1 MNRIHFISED
11 KVIQLKNEIIGVV
24 CNNVCKG
31 YGVILDSTKNTKELK
46 DCSCID
52 VFKKHTS
59 YIGAGV
65 PKKYWDF
72 ELSFL
77 LEKFTLENNTSLII
91 IKNYCAKI
99 ESMIED
105 GVGLYL
111 QGVSGVA
118 KTAIAFYI
126 MKKALG
132 KGIPCYSL
140 RLSQLTKLLY
150 ESTRDDAKKDFLQFI
165 KEETALLF
173 IDEIE
178 KDFAIGDT
186 SRFMGSQVNDFFG
199 YLYDNQRAL
208 IVTSNIP
215 KSDLQ
220 KVHAFNIV
228 DRLQELV
235 DVVLVGESFRSSS
248 MALNK
253 IMRD

>member
-11 KVIQLKNEIIGVV
+11 KVIQLKNEIIGVI

-31 YGVILDSTKNTKELK
+31 HGVILDSTNDTKVLK

-52 VFKKHTS
+52 VFKKRTS
-59 YIGAGV
+59 YIGAGI
-65 PKKYWDF
+65 PKKYWNF
-72 ELSFL
+72 ELSLL
-77 LEKFTLENNTSLII
+77 LEKFMIENDASLTI
-91 IKNYCAKI
+91 IKNYCNKI
-99 ESMIED
+99 ENMIAD

-132 KGIPCYSL
+132 KRISCYSL

-150 ESTRDDAKKDFLQFI
+150 ESTQDNAKKDFLQFI
-165 KEETALLF
+165 KEETKLLF

-178 KDFAIGDT
+178 KEFAVGDT
-186 SRFMGSQVNDFFG
+186 SKFMGSQVNDFFG
-199 YLYDNQRAL
+199 YLYDNQKAL
-208 IVTSNIP
+208 IITSNVP
-215 KSDLQ
+215 KSDLR

-235 DVVLVGESFRSSS
+235 DIVLVGESFRSSS
-248 MALNK
+248 IALQK